1 VRNSLVL
8 VGPLNLTYIESDT
21 KDALNFLLII
31 SVTQVT
37 SNRSAAAIAFSGGT
51 EDLILDVD
59 KMLAELRL
67 EREQIE
73 EAILTLER
81 LARGRGRRRGRP
93 PTWLKDAA
101 AAVSAANEGDSNG
114 TAPEPKRRGRPP
126 GSKTKHT
133 ASAEA

>member
-1 VRNSLVL
+1 MATKISP
-8 VGPLNLTYIESDT
+8 PL
-21 KDALNFLLII
+21 
-31 SVTQVT
+31 
-37 SNRSAAAIAFSGGT
+37 RWWR

-93 PTWLKDAA
+93 PSWLKEATA
-101 AAVSAANEGDSNG
+101 VVSAAAGDEDGLLASS
-114 TAPEPKRRGRPP
+114 EPKRRGRPP
-126 GSKTKHT
+126 GSKSKH
-133 ASAEA
+133 AIAAEN